1 MNVSMFLSYW
11 SQLDNRKEMNIVTTS
26 LQKVNSFHNNAV
38 VIAPLRIRQNKSGEK
53 HDGKLGL
60 KIYLYSSLLL

>member
-26 LQKVNSFHNNAV
+26 LQKVNSVHNNAV
-38 VIAPLRIRQNKSGEK
+38 VIAPLRIRQNKSGENMMGNS
-53 HDGKLGL
+53 D
-60 KIYLYSSLLL
+60 